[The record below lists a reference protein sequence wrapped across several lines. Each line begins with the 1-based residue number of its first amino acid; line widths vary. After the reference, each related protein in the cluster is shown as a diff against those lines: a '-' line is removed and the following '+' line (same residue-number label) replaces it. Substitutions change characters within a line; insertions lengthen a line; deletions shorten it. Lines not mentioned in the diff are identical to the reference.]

1 MIINDEGNTHNFSYI
16 SHSFRRTWFDQF
28 KTIQIMEN
36 IDSVSLSSIYK
47 LKKSDRDIFQ
57 DLMPYKVKEVLL
69 LATLYDSYSIVREGQ
84 FTDKIFGE
92 FLQLN
97 LYAYPRFTSAN
108 TEEEAI
114 KTIKARD
121 FDLVIIMVGVD
132 KHIPVRAANAL
143 YKQKPHI
150 PILLLVNNNGDLRH
164 FQTSTTKIE
173 SIDRVFVWNGNS
185 NVFLAMIKYIED
197 KKNVEE
203 DTKNGKVRVILL
215 VEDSIQYYSRYLP
228 MLYTNIMSQTQ
239 NLVEDKSA
247 DELHKILKMRGRPKV
262 ILVSNFEEA
271 VSMINKYKNNLLS
284 VISDVKFQRNGF
296 DDENAGVDLL
306 KYVTSALRFPV
317 PILLQSHDVN
327 NAQRAREVKAS
338 FINKNSE
345 SLALDIHNFIYKRLG
360 FGNFVFKDMEGNPIM
375 IAKSLAE
382 FQEMFRIIP
391 ESALA
396 YHSQRNS
403 FSTWLM
409 ARGEIN
415 IAEQLLPFRFEDF
428 KNPEDLRRFC
438 LEVFESSRIQKI
450 RGSIIGFDPSLVS
463 GRRYITSLG
472 KGSLGGKGRGM
483 AFMCNFIE
491 NIDFGNIIPGMN
503 IRIPSTA
510 IIGAMEFDKF
520 LETNSMY
527 DEIYSSNDYERIKT
541 IFLEGQFSKELQER
555 LHIYLEKMTHP
566 LAIRSSGLFE
576 DSLIQPFSGVYAT
589 YLIPNNHPDIE
600 IRYQQLESAIKLVYA
615 SIFTESAMS
624 YFDAVNYKI
633 EEEKMAVVIQEVV
646 GQQYGDHFYPSISG
660 VAQSYNFYP
669 VSYMEPEDGFA
680 VAAIGLGMYV
690 VGGEKAYRFCP
701 KYPEINASGDHDM
714 IRDSQKEFYAIDMD
728 HDQFDLEAG
737 GELAAIRKMK
747 ISAAEKDGILQHCA
761 SIYDTENDC
770 LIPGIDSP
778 GLRVINFANILKY
791 KHIPFADT
799 LNLLLRLFREA
810 MGSPVEIEYAV
821 DLEKGEN
828 KLPTFYLLQIKPL
841 IRRDEQLQVNI
852 GIIDR
857 DKTLM
862 YAKRGMGNGFINGIR
877 DVIFVDPQRFNKMMT
892 REIAQEISQ
901 FNRMM
906 DIQNK
911 EYVLIGP
918 GRWGTRDPFTGI
930 PVLWSNISKARIIVE
945 MGLADFPL
953 DGSLGSHFF
962 HNVTSMNVGYFTIP
976 HNSQDASINMDF
988 LMNMNVVDEGKFIK
1002 HVCFDADLQIVMD
1015 GKNREAVITFS
1026 E

>member
-1 MIINDEGNTHNFSYI
+1 
-16 SHSFRRTWFDQF
+16 
-28 KTIQIMEN
+28 MEN

-108 TEEEAI
+108 TEEEALKLI
-114 KTIKARD
+114 KTRD

-132 KHIPVRAANAL
+132 KNIPVRAANAIQ
-143 YKQKPHI
+143 KQKSHV
-150 PILLLVNNNGDLRH
+150 PILLLVNNNGDLRY
-164 FQTSTTKIE
+164 FQSSSTKIE

-197 KKNVEE
+197 KMNVEE
-203 DTKNGKVRVILL
+203 DTKNGNVRVILL

-247 DELHKILKMRGRPKV
+247 DELHKILKMRARPKV

-271 VSMINKYKNNLLS
+271 VSMISKYKNNLLS
-284 VISDVKFQRNGF
+284 VISDVKFQRNGI

-306 KYVTSALRFPV
+306 KYVSSTLRFPI

-345 SLALDIHNFIYKRLG
+345 SLALDIHNYIYKRLG

-375 IAKSLAE
+375 IAKNLAE
-382 FQEMFRIIP
+382 FQEMFRIVP
-391 ESALA
+391 ETALV

-415 IAEQLLPFRFEDF
+415 IAEQLLPYRFEDF
-428 KNPEDLRRFC
+428 KNSNDLRQFC
-438 LEVFESSRIQKI
+438 LDVFEQSRIQKI
-450 RGSIIGFDPSLVS
+450 RGSIVGFDPSLVC
-463 GRRYITSLG
+463 GNRYVVSLG

-483 AFMCNFIE
+483 AFMSNFIE
-491 NIDFGNIIPGMN
+491 NIDFAKIIPELN
-503 IRIPSTA
+503 IRIPATA
-510 IIGAMEFDKF
+510 VIGAMEFDKF
-520 LETNSMY
+520 LETNDMF
-527 DEIYSSNDYERIKT
+527 DEIYSSNDYERIKS
-541 IFLEGQFSKELQER
+541 IFLEGQFSKELQDR
-555 LHIYLEKMTHP
+555 LYSYLEKMTKP

-589 YLIPNNHPDIE
+589 YLIPNNHPDIVV
-600 IRYQQLESAIKLVYA
+600 RFQQLETAIKLVYA

-646 GQQYGDHFYPSISG
+646 GHQYQDHFYPSISG

-701 KYPEINASGDHDM
+701 RYPQINTSSDHDLV
-714 IRDSQKEFYAIDMD
+714 RDSQKEFYAIDMD
-728 HDQFDLEAG
+728 HTQFDLEGG
-737 GELAAIRKMK
+737 GENAAIRKMK
-747 ISAAEKDGILQHCA
+747 ISAAEKDGVLQHCA
-761 SIYDTENDC
+761 SVYDNENDC

-778 GLRVINFANILKY
+778 GLRVIDFANILKY

-799 LNLLLRLFREA
+799 LTLLLRLFREA

-841 IRRDEQLQVNI
+841 IRRDDQLTVNL
-852 GIIDR
+852 GEIDPE
-857 DKTLM
+857 KTLM
-862 YAKRGMGNGFINGIR
+862 FAHRGMGNGVVSGIQ
-877 DVIFVDPQRFNKMMT
+877 DVIFVDPSRFDKMNT
-892 REIAQEISQ
+892 REIAAEISH
-901 FNRMM
+901 FNRKM

-945 MGLADFPL
+945 MGLEDFPL

-976 HNSQDASINMDF
+976 HNSQDASINMDK
-988 LMNMNVVDEGKFIK
+988 LLKMWVIEEGKYIK
-1002 HVCFDADLQIVMD
+1002 HVCFANELRIVMD
-1015 GKNREAVITFS
+1015 GKNRQALISFE

>member
-1 MIINDEGNTHNFSYI
+1 M
-16 SHSFRRTWFDQF
+16 
-28 KTIQIMEN
+28 KN
-36 IDSVSLSSIYK
+36 IDLVSISSIYK

-57 DLMPYKVKEVLL
+57 ELMPYKVKEVLL

-97 LYAYPRFTSAN
+97 LYSYPRFTSVN
-108 TEEEAI
+108 TEEEALQMI
-114 KTIKARD
+114 KTRD
-121 FDLVIIMVGVD
+121 FDLIIIMVGVD
-132 KHIPVRAANAL
+132 KNIPVRAANAI
-143 YKQKPHI
+143 YKQKPQV
-150 PILLLVNNNGDLRH
+150 PLLLLVNNNGDLRY
-164 FQTSTTKIE
+164 FQTSSAKIE

-185 NVFLAMIKYIED
+185 NIFLAMIKYIED

-203 DTKNGKVRVILL
+203 DTKNGGVRVILL

-228 MLYTNIMSQTQ
+228 LLYTNIMTQTQ

-247 DELHKILKMRGRPKV
+247 DELHKILKMRARPKV
-262 ILVSNFEEA
+262 ILVSSFEEA
-271 VSMINKYKNNLLS
+271 VSMINKYKSNLLS
-284 VISDVKFQRNGF
+284 VISDVKFQRNGI
-296 DDENAGVDLL
+296 DDDDAGVDLL
-306 KYVTSALRFPV
+306 RYVTSTLRFPI

-327 NAQRAREVKAS
+327 NAQRARDVGAN

-345 SLALDIHNFIYKRLG
+345 SLALDIHNYIYKRLG
-360 FGNFVFKDMEGNPIM
+360 FGNFVFKDLDGNPLM
-375 IAKSLAE
+375 IAHNLAE

-391 ESALA
+391 ETAIA

-415 IAEQLLPFRFEDF
+415 IAEQLLPYRFEDF
-428 KNPEDLRRFC
+428 KNSSDLRQFC
-438 LEVFESSRIQKI
+438 LEVFENSRMQKL
-450 RGSIIGFDPSLVS
+450 RGSIIGFDPSLIS
-463 GRRYITSLG
+463 GNRYVVSLG

-491 NIDFGNIIPGMN
+491 NIDFAKIIPEMN
-503 IRIPSTA
+503 IRIPATA
-510 IIGAMEFDKF
+510 VIGAMEFDKF
-520 LETNSMY
+520 LETNDMF
-527 DEIYSSNDYERIKT
+527 DEIYSSNDYERIKN
-541 IFLEGQFSKELQER
+541 IFIEGQFSKEIQER
-555 LHIYLEKMTHP
+555 LYSYLEKMTYP

-589 YLIPNNHPDIE
+589 YLIPNNHPDIV
-600 IRYQQLESAIKLVYA
+600 IRYQQLETAIKLVYA

-646 GQQYGDHFYPSISG
+646 GHQYQDHFYPSISG
-660 VAQSYNFYP
+660 VAQSFNFYP

-701 KYPEINASGDHDM
+701 KYPQINTSTDHDLV
-714 IRDSQKEFYAIDMD
+714 RDSQKEFYAIDMD
-728 HDQFDLEAG
+728 HTQFDLESG
-737 GELAAIRKMK
+737 GENAAIRKIK
-747 ISAAEKDGILQHCA
+747 IAVAEKDGVLQHCA
-761 SIYDTENDC
+761 SVYDTENDC
-770 LIPGIDSP
+770 LIPGIDHP
-778 GLRVINFANILKY
+778 GIRVIDFANILKY
-791 KHIPFADT
+791 NHIPFSDT
-799 LNLLLRLFREA
+799 LTLLLRLFREA
-810 MGSPVEIEYAV
+810 MGSPVEIEFAV

-828 KLPTFYLLQIKPL
+828 NLPTFYLLQIKPL
-841 IRRDEQLQVNI
+841 IRRDEQLAVNL
-852 GIIDR
+852 GEIDPE
-857 DKTLM
+857 KTLM
-862 YAKRGMGNGFINGIR
+862 YAKRGMGNGVISGIR
-877 DVIFVDPQRFNKMMT
+877 DVIFVDPVRFDKMKT
-892 REIAQEISQ
+892 REIATEINQ
-901 FNRMM
+901 FNRKM
-906 DIQNK
+906 DFLNK

-945 MGLADFPL
+945 MGLEDFPL

-976 HNSQDASINMDF
+976 YRSHDASINMDI
-988 LMNMNVVDEGKFIK
+988 LMKMPVVEEGKFIK
-1002 HVCFDADLQIVMD
+1002 HVCFTSDLNILMD
-1015 GKNREAVITFS
+1015 GKNRQALISFE
-1026 E
+1026 

>member
-1 MIINDEGNTHNFSYI
+1 
-16 SHSFRRTWFDQF
+16 
-28 KTIQIMEN
+28 MEN
-36 IDSVSLSSIYK
+36 IESVSLSSIYK
-47 LKKSDRDIFQ
+47 LKKNDRDIFQ
-57 DLMPYKVKEVLL
+57 ELMPYKVKEVLL

-97 LYAYPRFTSAN
+97 LYAYPRFTSVN
-108 TEEEAI
+108 TEDEALRMI
-114 KTIKARD
+114 KTRE

-132 KHIPVRAANAL
+132 KNIPVRAANAL
-143 YKQKPHI
+143 YKQKSQVPV
-150 PILLLVNNNGDLRH
+150 LLLVNNNGDLRY
-164 FQTSTTKIE
+164 FQSSSTKIE

-197 KKNVEE
+197 KKNVAE
-203 DTKNGKVRVILL
+203 DTKNGNVRVILL

-228 MLYTNIMSQTQ
+228 MLYTNIMTQTQ
-239 NLVEDKSA
+239 NLVEDKSS
-247 DELHKILKMRGRPKV
+247 DELHKILKMRARPKV

-271 VSMINKYKNNLLS
+271 VIIINKYKNNLLS
-284 VISDVKFQRNGF
+284 VISDVKFQRNGV
-296 DDENAGVDLL
+296 DDEDAGVDLL
-306 KYVTSALRFPV
+306 RFVTSTLRFPI

-327 NAQRAREVKAS
+327 NAQRARDVGAN

-345 SLALDIHNFIYKRLG
+345 SLSLDIHNYIYKRLG
-360 FGNFVFKDMEGNPIM
+360 FGNFVFKDLAGNPIM
-375 IAKSLAE
+375 IAKNLAE
-382 FQEMFRIIP
+382 FQEMFRIVP
-391 ESALA
+391 EMALA
-396 YHSQRNS
+396 YHGQRNS

-415 IAEQLLPFRFEDF
+415 IAEQLLPYRFEDF
-428 KNPEDLRRFC
+428 KNSDDLRQFC
-438 LEVFESSRIQKI
+438 LDVFEQSRIQKI
-450 RGSIIGFDPSLVS
+450 QGSLIGFDPSLVT
-463 GRRYITSLG
+463 GNRYVMSLG

-491 NIDFGNIIPGMN
+491 NIDFAKIIPELN
-503 IRIPSTA
+503 IRIPATA
-510 IIGAMEFDKF
+510 VIGAMEFDKF
-520 LETNSMY
+520 LETNDMF
-527 DEIYSSNDYERIKT
+527 DEIYSSNDYERIKS

-555 LHIYLEKMTHP
+555 LYIYLEKMTQP

-589 YLIPNNHPDIE
+589 YLIPNNHPDIVV
-600 IRYQQLESAIKLVYA
+600 RFQQLETAIKLVYA

-646 GQQYGDHFYPSISG
+646 GHQYQDHFYPSISG

-701 KYPEINASGDHDM
+701 RYPQINASSDHDLV
-714 IRDSQKEFYAIDMD
+714 RDSQKEFYAIDMD
-728 HDQFDLEAG
+728 HTQFDLEGG
-737 GELAAIRKMK
+737 GENAAIRKMK
-747 ISAAEKDGILQHCA
+747 ISAAEKDGVLQHCA
-761 SIYDTENDC
+761 SIYDNENDC
-770 LIPGIDSP
+770 LIPGIESS
-778 GLRVINFANILKY
+778 GLRVIDFANILKY

-799 LNLLLRLFREA
+799 LTLLLRLFREA

-841 IRRDEQLQVNI
+841 IRRDDQLTVNL
-852 GIIDR
+852 GEIDPE
-857 DKTLM
+857 KTLM
-862 YAKRGMGNGFINGIR
+862 FARRGMGNGVVSGIH
-877 DVIFVDPQRFNKMMT
+877 DVIFVDPGRFDKMNT
-892 REIAQEISQ
+892 REIATEINH
-901 FNRMM
+901 FNRKM
-906 DIQNK
+906 DAQNK

-930 PVLWSNISKARIIVE
+930 PVLWSHISKARIIVE
-945 MGLADFPL
+945 MGLEDFPL

-976 HNSQDASINMDF
+976 HNSKDASVNMHK
-988 LMNMNVVDEGKFIK
+988 LMKMPVIEEGKYIK
-1002 HVCFDADLQIVMD
+1002 HVCFTNELRIVMD
-1015 GKNREAVITFS
+1015 GKNRQAVISF
-1026 E
+1026 EE